1 MTESQ
6 ITPQIQGGSSYQR
19 LFRNRNF
26 LALWIGQMISFIG
39 DYFYFLAIPI
49 VVNRLTGSALMVG
62 LSMIINSVPVLVLGP
77 IAGVFVDRWDRR
89 RTMIASDLVRACL
102 VLFCLLVTNRDQ
114 VWIFYVVGFLMSCTG
129 QFFFPARNALL
140 PLLVPEKK
148 DWLQANGLMQIIQTV
163 GLLAGPALAGF
174 AIGIFGEKVAF
185 LVNSGGYIA
194 SAIAVIT
201 IRHIQKPAQEGQ
213 LPASIQVVW
222 ADLRTGL
229 RFMFASR
236 TLVGI
241 ILCLSMIM
249 LGLGAINV
257 IWVPYLQRTFH
268 VGAAG
273 LGLVDSSQGAG
284 MVVSGLA
291 LGLLVTRLS
300 KKNMASGSIILI
312 GLGLAAMGLA
322 PTFGFILFFGFL
334 IGLGLTPAQSALN
347 TILQLAV
354 PDLMRGRVGSSLN
367 AFTTSAS
374 LLSMTFAAGLGDLL
388 NLHTIYL
395 IFGAIVVLSGL
406 MGFWLIKEPEDS
418 PHGVG

>member
-1 MTESQ
+1 
-6 ITPQIQGGSSYQR
+6 
-19 LFRNRNF
+19 
-26 LALWIGQMISFIG
+26 
-39 DYFYFLAIPI
+39 
-49 VVNRLTGSALMVG
+49 
-62 LSMIINSVPVLVLGP
+62 
-77 IAGVFVDRWDRR
+77 VDRWDRR
-89 RTMIASDLVRACL
+89 HTMIVSDLVRACL
-102 VLFCLLVTNRDQ
+102 VLFCLLVTTRDQ

-140 PLLVPEKK
+140 PLLVPEKQ

-174 AIGIFGEKVAF
+174 AIGLFGERVAF
-185 LVNSGGYIA
+185 LVNSSGYIA
-194 SAIAVIT
+194 SAIAVIA
-201 IRHIQKPAQEGQ
+201 IRPIQKTAQAGQ

-222 ADLRTGL
+222 ADLRAGL

-241 ILCLSMIM
+241 ILCLSIIN
-249 LGLGAINV
+249 LGLGAITV

-284 MVVSGLA
+284 MVASGLV
-291 LGLLVTRLS
+291 LSLLVTRLS

-312 GLGLAAMGLA
+312 GLSLAAMGLA
-322 PTFGFILFFGFL
+322 PTFGFILLFGFL
-334 IGLGLTPAQSALN
+334 IGLGLTPAESALN
-347 TILQLAV
+347 TILQIDV
-354 PDLMRGRVGSSLN
+354 PDSMRGRVGSSLN

-374 LLSMTFAAGLGDLL
+374 LLSMTFASGLGDLL

-395 IFGAIVVLSGL
+395 IFGAIVGLSGL
-406 MGFWLIKEPEDS
+406 LGFWLLKEPEDS